1 MGHAVG
7 IDLGTTFSAV
17 AVVRAGGR
25 PELLWNREGD
35 HLTPSVVL
43 FQDAGQVL
51 VGKTAKNAAKDLPD
65 DCVQFVKRQM
75 GNADWSFVDSHGGVH
90 GAEEL
95 SALIL
100 KRLAEDAS
108 EALGEPVR
116 DVVITVPA
124 YFDDAR
130 RTATRQA
137 GEIAGLNVLR
147 LINEPTA
154 AGIAFGSGDMG
165 EGTLLVYDLGGGTF
179 DVTVMRVGGDE
190 LEVIATTGDRNLG
203 GFDFDNR
210 LMEHVAEQVRE
221 QGGPDLYDDGRLQG
235 ELREKCEQAKHALT
249 RAAQTRLFF
258 SDAGG
263 TFTVTVTRE
272 RFEEL
277 TEDLLARTAD
287 AAEEVL
293 EEADLTW
300 AQIDRVLLVG
310 GSTKMPMVR
319 EMIERVSGKAP
330 DTSVNPDEAVAL
342 GAAIVADYELTR
354 KDESKAVVPY
364 TIQDVTSQGLG
375 VIAVEDDLV
384 TEYNQIII
392 PKNTRIPCQEFQVFQ
407 TIAHHQRRLDLQVT
421 EGDDDDPEYVAKLV
435 ERPIRLPGGLP
446 KGAPVKVVM
455 SYDIDGVVH
464 VELIDLTSGRSLG
477 EIELERPR
485 NLDAAQVEGLAAGMK
500 SVDVQ

>member
-1 MGHAVG
+1 MGHAIG
-7 IDLGTTFSAV
+7 IDLGTTFSAA
-17 AVVRAGGR
+17 AVVRSGGR

-65 DCVQFVKRQM
+65 DCVQFVKRQI
-75 GNADWSFVDSHGGVH
+75 GNSDWSFADSHGGVH

-95 SALIL
+95 SALL
-100 KRLAEDAS
+100 LRRLAEDAA
-108 EALGEPVR
+108 EALGAQVR

-154 AGIAFGSGDMG
+154 AGIAFGSGEMG

-179 DVTVMRVGGDE
+179 DVTVMRVGGEE

-210 LMEHVAEQVRE
+210 LMEHVAAEVQA
-221 QGGPDLYDDGRLQG
+221 QGGPDLGDDGRLQG

-249 RAAQTRLFF
+249 RTAQTRLFF

-263 TFTVTVTRE
+263 TYTVTVTRE
-272 RFEEL
+272 RFEQL

-287 AAEEVL
+287 AVEEVL
-293 EEADLTW
+293 DESGLAW

-319 EMIERVSGKAP
+319 EMVERVSGKAP

-342 GAAIVADYELTR
+342 GAAIVADHELTR
-354 KDESKAVVPY
+354 RDTPDADVPY

-384 TEYNQIII
+384 TEYNSIII
-392 PKNTRIPCQEFQVFQ
+392 AKNTRIPCKEFQVYE
-407 TIAHHQRRLDLQVT
+407 TVAHHQRKLDLQVT
-421 EGDDDDPEYVAKLV
+421 EGDDDDPEYVTKLL
-435 ERPIRLPGGLP
+435 ERPIQLPGGLP
-446 KGAPVKVVM
+446 KGAPLKVVM

-464 VELIDLTSGRSLG
+464 VELIDLTNDRSLG
-477 EIELERPR
+477 EVELERPR
-485 NLDAAQVEGLAAGMK
+485 NLDAGQVTGLSTAIRA
-500 SVDVQ
+500 VDVQ

>member
-1 MGHAVG
+1 MGHAIG
-7 IDLGTTFSAV
+7 IDLGTTFSAA
-17 AVVRAGGR
+17 AVIRPGGR

-75 GNADWSFVDSHGGVH
+75 GNPGWSFADSHGGVH

-95 SALIL
+95 SGLIL
-100 KRLAEDAS
+100 RRLAEDAA
-108 EALGEPVR
+108 EALGEVVR

-154 AGIAFGSGDMG
+154 AGIAFGSGDMPS
-165 EGTLLVYDLGGGTF
+165 GTLLVYDLGGGTF

-210 LMEHVAEQVRE
+210 LMEHVAGEVLAR
-221 QGGPDLYDDGRLQG
+221 GGPDLNDDGRLQG

-249 RAAQTRLFF
+249 RTAQTRLFF
-258 SDAGG
+258 SDPQG
-263 TFTVTVTRE
+263 TYTVTVTRDEFE
-272 RFEEL
+272 RL

-287 AAEEVL
+287 AVDEVL
-293 EEADLTW
+293 DEARLSWTG
-300 AQIDRVLLVG
+300 IDRLLLVG

-330 DTSVNPDEAVAL
+330 DTSVNPDEAIAL
-342 GAAIVADYELTR
+342 GAAIVAEHELAR
-354 KDESKAVVPY
+354 RDRPEAEIPY

-384 TEYNQIII
+384 TDYNQIII
-392 PKNTRIPCQEFQVFQ
+392 AKNTRIPCQEFQVFE
-407 TIAHHQRRLDLQVT
+407 TVAHHQRRLDLQVT
-421 EGDDDDPEYVAKLV
+421 EGDDDDPDYVTKLV
-435 ERPIRLPGGLP
+435 ERPITLPGGLP
-446 KGAPVKVVM
+446 KGAPIKVVM

-464 VELIDLTSGRSLG
+464 VELIDLTNDRSLG
-477 EIELERPR
+477 EVELERPR
-485 NLDAAQVEGLAAGMK
+485 NLDAGQVTGLSTALK
-500 SVDVQ
+500 TVDVL